1 MTFQICLDGFVA
13 KIPQTA
19 CSSVYSFPLQNN
31 PPKNFGSAI
40 HKYQKYVISYA
51 SYHHILA
58 KQKITHH
65 KNLSNTQIS
74 EMSTDSYLSR
84 TPDKFC
90 CMEKF
95 KIERKN
101 QIIFLILMGKL
112 YISVEQILQLNRSIA
127 WKCLCI
133 VYFALWEEKC
143 HKKGKYL
150 PKCEDS
156 T

>member
-1 MTFQICLDGFVA
+1 MIETRCIAMSVFWQYWISRIVYLLHNFVA
-13 KIPQTA
+13 KKLLKQQDSRKHDVSDLFGWF
-19 CSSVYSFPLQNN
+19 CCKNSSNSLQLCLLLSFTKITHQ
-31 PPKNFGSAI
+31 KNFGFAI
-40 HKYQKYVISYA
+40 HKYQKYLISYA

-101 QIIFLILMGKL
+101 QIIF
-112 YISVEQILQLNRSIA
+112 
-127 WKCLCI
+127 
-133 VYFALWEEKC
+133 
-143 HKKGKYL
+143 
-150 PKCEDS
+150 
-156 T
+156 